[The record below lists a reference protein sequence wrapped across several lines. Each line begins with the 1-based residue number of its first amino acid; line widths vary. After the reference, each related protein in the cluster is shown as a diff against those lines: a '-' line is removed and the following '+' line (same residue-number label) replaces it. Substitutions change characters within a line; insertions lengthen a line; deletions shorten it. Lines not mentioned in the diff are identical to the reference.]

1 MLPATDCLQASG
13 IPPCDRN
20 VCVCRQLGVIPS
32 HAFSLHNQQVSFPPQ
47 NVQGFFLQ
55 AILQE
60 HRMDKLFRY
69 VMCACIC
76 MFVLFIHIYTHMYI
90 CVHLYVRVCVYI
102 YKVTNCTIR
111 IERYK
116 TVT

>member
-1 MLPATDCLQASG
+1 MPS
-13 IPPCDRN
+13 
-20 VCVCRQLGVIPS
+20 VCTISKFP
-32 HAFSLHNQQVSFPPQ
+32 SLHRMCRV
-47 NVQGFFLQ
+47 FFLQ

-76 MFVLFIHIYTHMYI
+76 MFVLFIHIYTHMHI
-90 CVHLYVRVCVYI
+90 SVHLYVRVCVYI